1 MPAAPPRAQAGAVD
15 FQVVSKDVQQ
25 KLKDRDEAMKFA
37 CQSMFDCDGDR
48 REFAHQQYIAF
59 EKRMA
64 SKGQAQQ
71 PGGGVKEATAAA
83 AEEPDK

>member
-1 MPAAPPRAQAGAVD
+1 
-15 FQVVSKDVQQ
+15 
-25 KLKDRDEAMKFA
+25 MKFA